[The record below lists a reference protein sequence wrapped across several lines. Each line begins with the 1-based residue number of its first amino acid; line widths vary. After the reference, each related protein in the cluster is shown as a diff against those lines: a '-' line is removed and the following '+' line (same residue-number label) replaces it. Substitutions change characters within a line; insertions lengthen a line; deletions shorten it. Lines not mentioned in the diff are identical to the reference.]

1 MYALSKCT
9 VSQKQPIFFE
19 VPEPPKKPEEVAPV
33 PVPKKVE
40 PPPAKGRIIFLKNMC
55 SVCLLVPFS
64 VGSVC

>member
-9 VSQKQPIFFE
+9 ISQKQPIFFE
-19 VPEPPKKPEEVAPV
+19 VPEPKKPEEVVPV

-40 PPPAKGRIIFLKNMC
+40 PPPAKGRIIFLKNMY